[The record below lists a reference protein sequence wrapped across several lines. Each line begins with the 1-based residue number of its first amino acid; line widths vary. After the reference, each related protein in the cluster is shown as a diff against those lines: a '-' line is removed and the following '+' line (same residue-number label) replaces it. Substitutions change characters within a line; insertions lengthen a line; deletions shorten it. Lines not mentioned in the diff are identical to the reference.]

1 MNRLPYPKVH
11 LHLGGEKI
19 ASGSGGI
26 YQHINASTG
35 EIDAQIPLAGKED
48 VNRAVEASS
57 VAFDIWR
64 RWKPTERRDVLLR
77 LANLL
82 ERNAERMGQYTTM
95 DNSIPVSTTAVQGF
109 LAKNWIAY
117 YAGFADKIEGSV
129 TSSYMSDTDFGY
141 THLEPYGV
149 VGLIV
154 TWNGPVPN
162 LCMKAGAALAAG
174 NTIVIKTPEVA
185 PFSMEVFMECVR
197 EAGIPDGVI
206 TSFPGGP
213 EAGEALVA
221 HPKVRKISFTGGP
234 VGARKVLETCAR
246 YIKPAVLE
254 LGGKSA
260 NIVFDDANLDFA
272 AQHAALFGS
281 VIISGQGCCL
291 PTRLLV
297 QDTIYDEMIER
308 LAAVVRSVKIGDPWD
323 PKTTMGPVLSE
334 VGLQRTL
341 GYIERAQAN
350 GEGRLIAGGHRVGG
364 ELARGFYLEPTI
376 FADVDNGSPLGCEE
390 IFGPVLT
397 VMKFST
403 EEEAIRMANDT
414 PYGLAAYIQSGNLQ
428 RVHRMAAELNAGGIY
443 VNGGSFIDP
452 SSPFGGMGLSG
463 FGREGGRV
471 GLDEFLQ
478 HKAVRIGSGAIV
490 FG

>member
-1 MNRLPYPKVH
+1 MTQLARPKVH
-11 LHLGGEKI
+11 LHLGGEMLEH
-19 ASGSGGI
+19 GSGGI
-26 YQHINASTG
+26 HRHINAATG
-35 EIDAQIPLAGKED
+35 EVDAEIPLAGISD
-48 VNRAVEASS
+48 VKRAVEAAHQ
-57 VAFDIWR
+57 AFDKWR
-64 RWKPTERRDVLLR
+64 RWKPADRRDVLLR
-77 LANLL
+77 LATLL
-82 ERNAERMGQYTTM
+82 EEHAPQLSTYTTM
-95 DNSIPVSTTAVQGF
+95 DNSIPISTTAVQGI
-109 LAKNWIAY
+109 LSKNWIAY

-129 TSSYMSDTDFGY
+129 ISSYMSDSDFSY
-141 THLEPYGV
+141 TVLEPYGV

-185 PFSMEVFMECVR
+185 PFSMEVFMECAR
-197 EAGIPDGVI
+197 LAGIPDGVI

-260 NIVFDDANLDFA
+260 NIVFDDADLDFA

-281 VIISGQGCCL
+281 TIISGQGCCL

-297 QDTIYDEMIER
+297 QDSIYDEMIER
-308 LAAVVRSVKIGDPWD
+308 MTTIVRNFKVGDPWEAD
-323 PKTTMGPVLSE
+323 TVMGPVLTEASLLRILGE
-334 VGLQRTL
+334 V
-341 GYIERAQAN
+341 ERAKNAS
-350 GEGRLIAGGHRVGG
+350 EGRLVTGGNRIGG
-364 ELARGFYLEPTI
+364 DLAKGFYMEPTI
-376 FADVDNGSPLGCEE
+376 FADVDNTSALGRDE
-390 IFGPVLT
+390 IFGPVLV

-403 EEEAIRMANDT
+403 EDEAIEMANDT
-414 PYGLAAYIQSGNLQ
+414 PYGLAAYVQSNNLQ
-428 RVHRMAAELNAGGIY
+428 RVHRVSAELNAGGVY

-452 SSPFGGMGLSG
+452 ASPFGGMGLSG

-478 HKAVRIGSGAIV
+478 HKVVRIGSGAIA